1 MSKISVRELVQKA
14 NEVIETVDVESAME
28 AQTSGAGV
36 LVDIR
41 DIRELQRDG
50 TVNGSVHVPRGML
63 EFWFDEQSPYHKPVL
78 ADQSKKYILYCA
90 SGWRSAL
97 SAKTLLEMG
106 FENVAHIEGGFTA
119 LNEFGADISKPES
132 KK

>member
-14 NEVIETVDVESAME
+14 NEMIETVDTVTALE
-28 AQTSGAGV
+28 AQSSGTGL

-50 TVNGSVHVPRGML
+50 TVKDSVHVPRGML

-78 ADQSKKYILYCA
+78 ADESKKYILYCA

-97 SAKTLLEMG
+97 SAKSLVEMG
-106 FENVAHIEGGFTA
+106 FENVAHVEGGFTA
-119 LNEFGADISKPES
+119 LKETGAEISSLE